1 MLRWGLGTE
10 TQASEV
16 SSGKRSRVASG
27 ETARGAREQCATGGG
42 MVWYG
47 LGSGTPWQR
56 EPRRKSC
63 PQDKQ
68 GTIVGESEKRRGRRP

>member
-27 ETARGAREQCATGGG
+27 ETARGAREQCAKGWGAEHQSQGNPGGG
-42 MVWYG
+42 LG
-47 LGSGTPWQR
+47 LQ
-56 EPRRKSC
+56 K
-63 PQDKQ
+63 KQ
-68 GTIVGESEKRRGRRP
+68 GNIVGEDKRRKERLL